1 MSSPLNE
8 ASDTSNSSVRKRVVH
23 IDPLEITQ
31 SLGFQTFRKGARKPW
46 TKEEDSKL
54 SSLVATEYPKPID
67 VEK

>member
-31 SLGFQTFRKGARKPW
+31 SLGFQTFRKGQESHGRRKKIP
-46 TKEEDSKL
+46 SCRL
-54 SSLVATEYPKPID
+54 
-67 VEK
+67 